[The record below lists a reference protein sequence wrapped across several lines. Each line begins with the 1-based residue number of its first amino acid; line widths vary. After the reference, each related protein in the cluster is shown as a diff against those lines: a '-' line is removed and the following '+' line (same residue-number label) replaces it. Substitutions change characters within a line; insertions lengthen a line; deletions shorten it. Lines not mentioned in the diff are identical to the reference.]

1 VSGALDGI
9 RVLDLSRFVSGP
21 MCTFFLASLGAEVI
35 AVEPPEPTRSRR
47 LAPLAHPD
55 GGATT
60 DYVDGAIAMP
70 FLKRARGKRS
80 VAIDITHPDGQRLLR
95 KIAEQSD
102 IVVENARPGGTAK
115 FGLGYDDLRALNPRL
130 VYVAISG
137 YGQDGPDLPAMDNIV
152 QAASGFM
159 ARTGFPDGPPLRAGT
174 TIADH
179 STAMFAAL
187 GALAALRHRD
197 ATGAGQLVDVSML
210 DVLAA
215 QVWDE
220 PVDFYARTGRPLRS
234 GNADARGAPINTYE
248 CADGWI
254 SVTCTSDRQWVALCE
269 RMGRPG
275 LEREHAD
282 AAVAA
287 WAKTRPVDDVERIL
301 LECRMPAGRVRD
313 PLDALA
319 LAREDLLEDLRHPDA
334 PEPSG
339 FVGPRLPITF
349 AGRVDLAPAEV
360 LGAST
365 EAVLRELAGADD
377 ETLARL
383 RAAGVI
389 A

>member
-60 DYVDGAIAMP
+60 EYVDGAIAMP

-179 STAMFAAL
+179 STAIFAAL
-187 GALAALRHRD
+187 GALAAFRC
-197 ATGAGQLVDVSML
+197 SMSL
-210 DVLAA
+210 
-215 QVWDE
+215 
-220 PVDFYARTGRPLRS
+220 PRRCG
-234 GNADARGAPINTYE
+234 
-248 CADGWI
+248 
-254 SVTCTSDRQWVALCE
+254 TS
-269 RMGRPG
+269 PSTS
-275 LEREHAD
+275 
-282 AAVAA
+282 
-287 WAKTRPVDDVERIL
+287 TRA
-301 LECRMPAGRVRD
+301 PAGRSGRGT
-313 PLDALA
+313 PTHG
-319 LAREDLLEDLRHPDA
+319 ARRSTPTSA
-334 PEPSG
+334 P
-339 FVGPRLPITF
+339 T
-349 AGRVDLAPAEV
+349 AGSR
-360 LGAST
+360 
-365 EAVLRELAGADD
+365 
-377 ETLARL
+377 
-383 RAAGVI
+383 
-389 A
+389 